1 MEDSYSDNFSKLAL
15 AATSAQLAKSIA
27 VKDFGVGED
36 LTFNFMGWNSDE
48 LAIVCQMKKELMQI
62 HPDDRL
68 LKCHGLC
75 AVLRKYWGVTAITM
89 VAEGYCS
96 LNPEKTFGVELAKA
110 FAEPDSDVQEC
121 ITLMHAEL
129 LDAKS
134 IEVNLIALPYKY
146 QVGRAVEWSDMLFY
160 PTKAQQIL
168 RQSKYPIMMER
179 SLQENVSDDAQPED
193 YDNLRQSIYA
203 EGFYVQEFY

>member
-62 HPDDRL
+62 NPDDRL

-121 ITLMHAEL
+121 ITLMHAEI
-129 LDAKS
+129 LDEKN

-168 RQSKYPIMMER
+168 RQSKYPVMMER
-179 SLQENVSDDAQPED
+179 SLQENVSGDAQPED

-203 EGFYVQEFY
+203 EGFHVQEFY